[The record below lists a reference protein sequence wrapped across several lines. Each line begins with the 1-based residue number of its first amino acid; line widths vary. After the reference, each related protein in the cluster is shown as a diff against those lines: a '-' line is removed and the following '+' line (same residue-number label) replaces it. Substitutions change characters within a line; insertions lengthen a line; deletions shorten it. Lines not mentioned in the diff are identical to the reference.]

1 MKVEATDVRFESD
14 ERKSESGLLSEKNP
28 PSPPGIGLA
37 LSSGGAK
44 GLAHIGVL
52 QVLEENNIPID
63 AIAGSSMGAYIAAVW
78 AYGYSGA
85 QMEKFAREVE
95 GKWAWLRLLDPYLVP
110 RSGLLRGNRTRLRLK
125 NAIGEAQ
132 FSDLP
137 RRLRIVATNLQTL
150 ERAVFSKGEVA
161 LAVQASTAIPGICSP
176 VRVGEEMY
184 FDGGVVDPL
193 PVDVAREM
201 SVESV
206 IAVNVIPTPAY
217 LRCRLDFEREQTAAR
232 LQQFGLGSRLIRRAA
247 ERLAAN
253 NVFDVIHRTMVGAQ
267 MRLAEHSCRHADV
280 VLRPISFEA
289 HWHDFHRP
297 GKYIALGRKAAEEH
311 LDEIKALL
319 VRRRTTHETPV
330 ANNTLAVAA

>member
-14 ERKSESGLLSEKNP
+14 ERKSESGLLSGKNP
-28 PSPPGIGLA
+28 PSAPTIGIA

-52 QVLEENNIPID
+52 QVLEENGIPID

-110 RSGLLRGNRTRLRLK
+110 RSGLLRGDRTRLRLK
-125 NAIGEAQ
+125 TAIGDAQ

-137 RRLRIVATNLQTL
+137 RRLRIVATNLRTL

-176 VRVGEEMY
+176 VRIGEEMY

-201 SVESV
+201 GVDSV
-206 IAVNVIPTPAY
+206 IAVNVIPTPSY
-217 LRCRLDFEREQTAAR
+217 LRCRLEFQREQAAAR
-232 LQQFGLGSRLIRRAA
+232 RHQFGFGSRLLRRAA
-247 ERLAAN
+247 ETLAAN

-267 MRLAEHSCRHADV
+267 MRLSEHSCRHADV
-280 VLRPISFEA
+280 VLRPLSFEA
-289 HWHDFHRP
+289 RWHDFHRP

-311 LDEIKALL
+311 LPEIKALL
-319 VRRRTTHETPV
+319 VRRQKNEYPV
-330 ANNTLAVAA
+330 TNNTLAVAA